1 MLEQRASSRPFL
13 CRQVL
18 CCHLTAPKNPL
29 GNNRSVKSG
38 SLLRRLTLRRFQ
50 ETITVWGMTQ
60 DRQLIK
66 QLSVEWERIFH
77 SHQPLRIRYAPGEMI
92 CQAGSYVA
100 GIHLIVQGVVTD
112 VMLTATE
119 QPRDTHILADGDL
132 IGIEILDGNTERL
145 ATSLCRAITPV
156 ELLFIERRQLQKA
169 IDDHPELQQSLVR
182 YLVNRYVLTREDP
195 RHRASVDSRL
205 CRLLLQLGSVCG
217 RPTEDDRIAL
227 PSAITQRVLG
237 ELLCISARQLRH
249 ARQDIQ
255 GLWLRESGIEFDR
268 QELFERI
275 STGYPTTA

>member
-1 MLEQRASSRPFL
+1 
-13 CRQVL
+13 
-18 CCHLTAPKNPL
+18 
-29 GNNRSVKSG
+29 
-38 SLLRRLTLRRFQ
+38 
-50 ETITVWGMTQ
+50 MTQ

-132 IGIEILDGNTERL
+132 IGIEILDGSTERL